1 MTMLKKLTMAGAA
14 ALVLG
19 ATAYAGFAQPAPVQV
34 DLTAGLAQGDQKTAR
49 LDADPDVFIGCG
61 TRTIRTGGGTIVRTG
76 FCQAEDADG
85 EQVTCFTQDDELLD
99 AMQALS
105 DFAFITF
112 SFVDDGAGGFECRRV
127 GSSTQSFY
135 LFDYNSLKTKK

>member
-14 ALVLG
+14 ALALG
-19 ATAYAGFAQPAPVQV
+19 STAHAGFAQPAPVDV
-34 DLTAGLAQGDQKTAR
+34 DLTAGLAQGDQLSAR
-49 LDADPDVFIGCG
+49 IDADPDVFIGCG
-61 TRTIRTGGGTIVRTG
+61 TRTIRTGGGTLVRTG
-76 FCQAEDADG
+76 FCQARDAAD
-85 EQVTCFTQDDELLD
+85 EQVVCFTTDDDLLD

-135 LFDYNSLKTKK
+135 LFDYGSLKVKK

>member
-1 MTMLKKLTMAGAA
+1 MSMRNYLAIAGALA
-14 ALVLG
+14 VAMG
-19 ATAYAGFAQPAPVQV
+19 SAYAGFAQPAPVDV
-34 DLTAGLAQGDQKTAR
+34 DLTAGLAQGDQLSAR

-61 TRTIRTGGGTIVRTG
+61 TRTIRTGGGTLVRTG
-76 FCQAEDADG
+76 FCQARDAADD
-85 EQVTCFTQDDELLD
+85 QVLCFTQDADLLD
-99 AMQALS
+99 AMQAAS

-135 LFDYNSLKTKK
+135 LFDYNSLKPKK

>member
-1 MTMLKKLTMAGAA
+1 MTMLRKLMVGGAIA
-14 ALVLG
+14 AVLG
-19 ATAYAGFAQPAPVQV
+19 ASAYAGFAQPAPVEV
-34 DLTAGLAQGDQKTAR
+34 DLTTGLAQGDQITAR
-49 LDADPDVFIGCG
+49 LDEDPDVFIGCG
-61 TRTIRTGGGTIVRTG
+61 TRTIRTGGGTLVRTG
-76 FCQAEDADG
+76 FCQARDAAD
-85 EQVTCFTQDDELLD
+85 EQVTCFTMDDDLLD

-135 LFDYNSLKTKK
+135 LFDYGSLKVKK

>member
-1 MTMLKKLTMAGAA
+1 MTMLKKLTMASAA

-19 ATAYAGFAQPAPVQV
+19 STAYAGFAQPAPLEV
-34 DLTAGLAQGDQKTAR
+34 DLTNGVATGDQLAVR
-49 LDADPDVFIGCG
+49 LNDDPDVFIGCG
-61 TRTIRTGGGTIVRTG
+61 TRTNRTGGGILVRTG
-76 FCQAEDADG
+76 FCQAEDTDG
-85 EQVTCFTQDDELLD
+85 DRVMCFTQDDDLLD

-112 SFVDDGAGGFECRRV
+112 RFVDDGAGGFECRSV

-135 LFDYNSLKTKK
+135 LFDYGALKPKK

>member
-1 MTMLKKLTMAGAA
+1 MRIRNFLAVGGAIA
-14 ALVLG
+14 VAMG
-19 ATAYAGFAQPAPVQV
+19 SAYAGFAQPAPVDV
-34 DLTAGLAQGDQKTAR
+34 DLAGGVALGDQLSAR
-49 LDADPDVFIGCG
+49 IDDDPDVFIGCG
-61 TRTIRTGGGTIVRTG
+61 TRTIRTGGGTLVRTG
-76 FCQAEDADG
+76 FCQARDAADD
-85 EQVTCFTQDDELLD
+85 QVLCFTTDGDLVS

-112 SFVDDGAGGFECRRV
+112 SFVDDGDGGFECRRV